1 MIKVV
6 GIRFKPA
13 GKVYDF
19 DAGAF
24 VLNRGDA
31 VIVET
36 EQGLGFGFVAVPPV
50 FREEDD
56 IVLLETEDNPVPE
69 KENDFVLIN
78 EDIVA
83 CNDVEIREPEDK
95 NGESDTVAG
104 ETLQKRILKKVFR
117 PATAE
122 DFEQK
127 ERNAEFKKEAHKFCM
142 GYIRELGLKMNLFAV
157 ESTFD
162 AGKLTFFFTAEGRVD
177 FRELVKILV
186 KEFHTRIEMR
196 QVGIRNQAKMCGGIG
211 RCGRELCCAAFIE
224 KFETVSIR
232 MAKEQNLSLNPT
244 KISGLCGRLMC
255 CLTYEY
261 ETYMRLKEDMPKLGE
276 ILETPKGKGRV
287 IRLNPICSRVLIR
300 TEDGHETEIALPSDR
315 ESDSG
320 ETFTS
325 PLEKENKA
333 ELKREL
339 NCYSDD
345 PEEDDDPEENDP
357 EEDSQD
363 ENFTED
369 DDFPENGDESELE
382 L

>member
-6 GIRFKPA
+6 GVRFKPA

-19 DAGAF
+19 DAGVF

-50 FREEDD
+50 LRDENDIQPREDEDD
-56 IVLLETEDNPVPE
+56 ITAESE
-69 KENDFVLIN
+69 KDFILTG
-78 EDIVA
+78 EEA
-83 CNDVEIREPEDK
+83 ESCEAGESPEPEHKDS
-95 NGESDTVAG
+95 ESDTGIEPSPPV
-104 ETLQKRILKKVFR
+104 RVLKKVFR
-117 PATAE
+117 PATPQ

-127 ERNAEFKKEAHKFCM
+127 EKNAEFEKQARKFCM
-142 GYIRELGLKMNLFAV
+142 KTVKEFRLKMNLFAV
-157 ESTFD
+157 ESSFD
-162 AGKLTFFFTAEGRVD
+162 ASKLTFFFTADGRVD

-196 QVGIRNQAKMCGGIG
+196 QVGIRNQAKMCGGLG

-224 KFETVSIR
+224 KFEPVSIR

-261 ETYMRLKEDMPKLGE
+261 ETYMAIKADMPKLGE
-276 ILETPKGKGRV
+276 IFETPKAKGRV
-287 IRLNPICSRVLIR
+287 IRQNPICGRVLIR
-300 TEDGHETEIALPSDR
+300 TEEGQEIETALSWDKDGDSDR
-315 ESDSG
+315 EISS
-320 ETFTS
+320 S
-325 PLEKENKA
+325 LEKENKA

-345 PEEDDDPEENDP
+345 PEEEDP
-357 EEDSQD
+357 EEDD
-363 ENFTED
+363 IPDDFEE
-369 DDFPENGDESELE
+369 DDFPEQGQESELE
-382 L
+382 S